1 MNEISKKHIDSF
13 LALANGLRFK
23 LWAIVGKNESKKQN
37 IVTYLTQTLNWEIVD
52 VQANLADLYHELE
65 QSKEPS
71 HDVGLKIKEWFN
83 SLPNK
88 IILTNASILYHKAFT
103 KISPIGAFKYNSRNK
118 NCVIFMEDEALIS
131 NRLYY
136 GESGSEEYFDRDI
149 NDILISKI
157 DQIQEDYT
165 PSVTSEPETITWF
178 KDKSKLPDDAI
189 CHLFDYTE
197 IKDVVDIDTDLRE
210 EDLQRELISSYIIS
224 EGLEQ
229 QIIDFYDNLKKPN
242 HKAVKIL
249 GNYGSGK
256 SHLIAFLVSSIT
268 RPDLRS
274 LISNSAVQKAS
285 EDVNRNFLTVQ
296 FELQP
301 VSVELA
307 VFFFREIEKQVKQK
321 YDIDVPKYT
330 NDILD
335 FKEHIDNIVNTIKTK
350 EPTAGLL
357 VIIDEV
363 SDFLSTKPVNEMSKD
378 FQFLRVVAQECQSQ
392 DILMVT
398 SMQEDIYS
406 SPRFKNIAAQAG
418 RIDQRFQ
425 NIIIRREAVQQ
436 VISQRIV
443 PKSSNQRADIEEKL
457 KPYAEKI
464 EDVSTK
470 LDHYTELFPFTP
482 FLLNLFDELPYFEKR
497 GVIQFAQSEVKY
509 KLNKPFPYFF
519 TFDKIFDVLENN
531 PNIKNLE
538 TVYETVK
545 TVTIIKQ
552 KIAAN
557 LEDKFQ
563 EDAVKIIKG
572 LAIYSLWSNGH
583 NGATAKELAEKL
595 LILPQNK
602 AFESQMQVSLIVK
615 KIREATDGFY
625 LKVVQDTKTG
635 NDYFKFDPDIDGTD
649 PDERI
654 DTEVNAIGPAED
666 KLESILFEQIKEI
679 LDLDYYNNLPNV
691 FTDECI
697 WQTAKSFRSGYIVF
711 TRKGMDIPAIPAGD
725 YLINFV
731 SPYFKGKVKKHGEN
745 QLDIHLT
752 IPGQQNIE
760 HLKRIAAIRS
770 LISKNVLTAVM
781 NKKLQEEIEGMR
793 AAGVTKPGI
802 KYKIARWFF
811 SDSEANLNGK
821 QISIKHEL
829 GKEYNNLSEIIN
841 ELKKKVFDDCFATTY
856 PEHPKYS
863 QILSSY
869 NINDSLTR
877 ILDELVGGNFN
888 KLRQNSSNFLANL
901 NLLNSNGDIDISGS
915 PIAQFIYTTIA
926 DKKGK
931 MVSIDELLVTPLK
944 DKPYGLEPQV
954 VHFYLVVLTLLG
966 RISLKAKGGDEID
979 IANIKEKFRSIS
991 QFENIVY
998 ALKKEDLSYD
1008 FAARLMNAIGL
1019 NGNLILK
1026 ENTRNDAFKEYKLKV
1041 NEILDLI
1048 RSVQSLVSS
1057 VENRSIQFINT
1068 DDIAGY
1074 FQKTQTINWQSLN
1087 IANHAKF
1094 KDIEH
1099 LNKELKTVSE
1109 SIRNLENLKDALTKY
1124 NGTLHDGIQYMNDA
1138 MDIVENNAEYI
1149 SDTTIT
1155 TRLNEFCT
1163 DTKAI
1168 VKDFGRYIKLAER
1181 FPLEGKIK
1189 AFKDIYVKEFYYP
1202 AHENHVG
1209 KKVDWKPFEYY
1220 MNDPV
1225 YKQCQQ
1231 LARLNCNVNAKIHSQ
1246 TAEWNTFKNMRCT
1259 TLDIDSLYRIP
1270 FHTAC
1275 NFLKEPRDYSKIKTV
1290 GSQISARLQEIK
1302 KEYSDTAI
1310 SEIKKN
1316 AGQLELVKISD
1327 AAKSQIQEIINS
1339 AQLPE
1344 LLDDGLIAA
1353 INELF
1358 KNIEII
1364 PVKKSEVLKALFKEN
1379 ELLTKQQFKEA
1390 LMNFESQV
1398 LSKQKGDDIRIKFEA

>member
-1 MNEISKKHIDSF
+1 MSETSKKHIDSF

-23 LWAIVGKNESKKQN
+23 LWAIVGKNEGKKQN
-37 IVTYLTQTLNWEIVD
+37 ILTYLTHTLNWEIVD
-52 VQANLADLYHELE
+52 VESHLADLYTELE
-65 QSKEPS
+65 RLDEPS
-71 HDVGLKIKEWFN
+71 HDVGFKIKEWFN

-118 NCVIFMEDEALIS
+118 NCIIFMEDETLIS

-136 GESGSEEYFDRDI
+136 GQSGSEEFFDRDI

-157 DQIQEDYT
+157 EEIQEDYT
-165 PSVTSEPETITWF
+165 PSTFNEPAGTYVN
-178 KDKSKLPDDAI
+178 DKSNLLPDAI
-189 CHLFDYTE
+189 GHLFDYTE
-197 IKDVVDIDTDLRE
+197 IKDVIDIDTDLRD

-224 EGLEQ
+224 EGIEQ

-268 RPDLRS
+268 RPDLRE
-274 LISNSAVQKAS
+274 LISNKAVQKAS

-307 VFFFREIEKQVKQK
+307 LFFFKEIEKQVKQK

-330 NDILD
+330 TDILD
-335 FKEHIDNIVNTIKTK
+335 FKEHIDNIVNTIKAKQPST
-350 EPTAGLL
+350 GLL

-363 SDFLSTKPVNEMSKD
+363 SDFLSTKPKHEMIKD
-378 FQFLRVVAQECQSQ
+378 FQFLRVVAQECLSQ
-392 DILMVT
+392 DIVLVT
-398 SMQEDIYS
+398 SMQEDVYT
-406 SPRFKNIAAQAG
+406 SPKFKGLGEQAG
-418 RIDQRFQ
+418 RVDQRFH
-425 NIIIRREAVQQ
+425 NIVIRREAVQQ

-443 PKSSNQRADIEEKL
+443 PKSANQRADLEAKL

-497 GVIQFAQSEVKY
+497 GVIQFAQSELKY
-509 KLNKPFPYFF
+509 QLNKPFPYFF

-538 TVYETVK
+538 TVYDSVK
-545 TVTIIKQ
+545 TVSIIKQ

-557 LEDKFQ
+557 IEDKHQ
-563 EDAVKIIKG
+563 IDAVKIIKG

-583 NGATAKELAEKL
+583 NGATAKELAERL

-654 DTEVNAIGPAED
+654 DTEINAIGPAED
-666 KLESILFEQIKEI
+666 KLESILFDQIKEI
-679 LDLDYYNNLPNV
+679 LDLDYYNNLPIV
-691 FTDECI
+691 FTDECV
-697 WQTAKSFRSGYIVF
+697 WQTAKSYRKGYIVF
-711 TRKGMDIPAIPAGD
+711 SRKGMDIPAIPSGD
-725 YLINFV
+725 YLINFI
-731 SPYFKGKVKKHGEN
+731 SPYFKGKVEKHGGN

-781 NKKLQEEIEGMR
+781 NKKLQEEIEGVR
-793 AAGVTKPGI
+793 AAGVTRPGI

-811 SDSEANLNGK
+811 SDSEAILNGK

-841 ELKKKVFDDCFATTY
+841 ELKKKVFDDCFVATY

-863 QILSSY
+863 QILTSY
-869 NINDSLTR
+869 NINDSLSR
-877 ILDELVGGNFN
+877 ILDELVSGNFN
-888 KLRQNSSNFLANL
+888 KLRQNTNSFLSNLQ
-901 NLLNSNGDIDISGS
+901 LLNSNGDIDISS
-915 PIAQFIYTTIA
+915 SSIAQFIYTTIA
-926 DKKGK
+926 DRKGK
-931 MVSIDELLVTPLK
+931 MVGIDELLVSPLK
-944 DKPYGLEPQV
+944 EKPYGMEPQV
-954 VHFYLVVLTLLG
+954 VHFYLVVLTVLG

-1008 FAARLMNAIGL
+1008 FAARLLNAIGL

-1026 ENTRNDAFKEYKLKV
+1026 ENSRNDAFKAYKIKV
-1041 NEILDLI
+1041 KEILDLI
-1048 RSVQSLVSS
+1048 KSVQSLISNI
-1057 VENRSIQFINT
+1057 ENRTSQFINT
-1068 DDIAGY
+1068 DDVNSY
-1074 FQKTQTINWQSLN
+1074 FQQTQSIDWQILDIS
-1087 IANHAKF
+1087 NHAKF

-1099 LNKELKTVSE
+1099 LNKELKSVSE
-1109 SIRNLENLKDALTKY
+1109 SIRNIENIKDALSKY
-1124 NGTLHDGIQYMNDA
+1124 TGTFQDGIQYMNDA
-1138 MDIVENNAEYI
+1138 MDIVENNLDYI
-1149 SDTTIT
+1149 TNDSIID
-1155 TRLNEFCT
+1155 RLNEFSN

-1168 VKDFGRYIKLAER
+1168 VKEFSRFIRLDER

-1189 AFKDIYVKEFYYP
+1189 AFKDIYIKEFYYP

-1209 KKVDWKPFEYY
+1209 KKADWKPFEYY
-1220 MNDPV
+1220 VNDPV
-1225 YKQCQQ
+1225 YKQCMQ
-1231 LARLNCNVNAKIHSQ
+1231 LARLNCNVNAKIYSQ
-1246 TAEWNTFKNMRCT
+1246 STEWNTIKAMRCT
-1259 TLDIDSLYRIP
+1259 TLDIENLYRIP
-1270 FHTAC
+1270 FHTTC

-1290 GSQISARLQEIK
+1290 GSQISKRIQEIK
-1302 KEYSDTAI
+1302 KVYTETAI
-1310 SEIKKN
+1310 SEIIKN
-1316 AGQLELVKISD
+1316 ANQLDLVNINET
-1327 AAKSQIQEIINS
+1327 AKTQIQKIIAL

-1344 LLDDGLIAA
+1344 LIDDNLIQA
-1353 INELF
+1353 INQLF

-1364 PVKKSEVLKALFKEN
+1364 PVKKEQILKALFKEN
-1379 ELLTKQQFKEA
+1379 ELLTKQQFKET
-1390 LMNFESQV
+1390 LMNFENQV
-1398 LSKQKGDDIRIKFEA
+1398 LSKQKGDDIRIKFED